1 MHTKSKIFAAAR
13 VRVLEK
19 GLKSKTDLQR
29 LCESD
34 YEGALRL
41 LSDWGYG
48 GEHSQM
54 ADFEKRIDGELKKA
68 KALMQELSSEEALT
82 NAILLRYDIT
92 NLKTLLKISL
102 KEGDAFND
110 HVNLDMLNSL
120 GIIEPKL
127 MQVMVSQKLY
137 PELPKHIAEVAASLH
152 EREQK
157 PSPQE
162 ISVAIDYAYYEYVL
176 KMDNPLVVEYFKAEC
191 DFLN

>member
-1 MHTKSKIFAAAR
+1 
-13 VRVLEK
+13 
-19 GLKSKTDLQR
+19 
-29 LCESD
+29 
-34 YEGALRL
+34 
-41 LSDWGYG
+41 
-48 GEHSQM
+48 M